1 MVYGFQ
7 PGYDAAIRWQ
17 NRKLNTVYR
26 KLPTTMN
33 KACISL
39 LWLGAVA
46 CHTQQNTVRTTPVA
60 ATTGAD
66 TTVAAVI
73 QPAVV
78 TDSVLHDTDDPAVWI
93 NPTDPARSLI
103 VGTDKDKDGGLYVFD
118 LNGKLQAD
126 KTVRGLQRPNNVD
139 IEYGL
144 LLNGKPTDIA
154 VATERLTHKLRIYSL
169 PDMNPVDKGG
179 IEVFVGETGA
189 DYRDLMGISLYR
201 NKAGVI
207 YAIVGRKTGPTDGSY
222 LWQYRLD
229 DDGTGNVK
237 ATFVRKFGQYS
248 GLKEIESIAV
258 DDQLGYV
265 YYSDEGRG
273 VHQYYADPE
282 KGNQELALFATKGFT
297 EDHEGISI
305 YTLTDSTGYIL
316 VSDQGANKFHI
327 FTREG
332 TAQNPFDHRLV
343 KVATVKAVQSD
354 GSETISVPLN
364 RQFQHGLFITMSD
377 DRTFHLYRW
386 EDIMP
391 VKNKVISNR

>member
-1 MVYGFQ
+1 
-7 PGYDAAIRWQ
+7 
-17 NRKLNTVYR
+17 
-26 KLPTTMN
+26 MN
-33 KACISL
+33 YKPL
-39 LWLGAVA
+39 LLLLGVVA
-46 CHTQQNTVRTTPVA
+46 CQTQQHTIQTTSTADKSAADVVKPV
-60 ATTGAD
+60 
-66 TTVAAVI
+66 VI
-73 QPAVV
+73 

-93 NPTDPARSLI
+93 NPGDPAKSLI

-126 KTVRGLQRPNNVD
+126 KTVRGLQRPDNVD

-144 LLNGKPTDIA
+144 MLNGKPTDIA

-169 PDMNPVDKGG
+169 PDMKPIDKGG
-179 IEVFVGETGA
+179 LDMFVGETGT
-189 DYRDLMGISLYR
+189 DYRDLMGISLYK

-207 YAIVGRKTGPTDGSY
+207 YAIVGRKNGPTDGSY

-229 DDGTGNVK
+229 DDGMGAVQ
-237 ATFVRKFGQYS
+237 ATLVRKFGQYS

-265 YYSDEGRG
+265 YYSDEGKG

-282 KGNQELALFATKGFT
+282 KGNQELALFATTGFT

-305 YTLTDSTGYIL
+305 YNLTDSTGYIL

-332 TAQNPFDHRLV
+332 TAQNPFEHALV
-343 KVATVKAVQSD
+343 KVVTVKAAQSD

-364 RQFQHGLFITMSD
+364 GQFQYGLFIAMSD

-391 VKNKVISNR
+391 LSNRPLTNR

>member
-1 MVYGFQ
+1 
-7 PGYDAAIRWQ
+7 
-17 NRKLNTVYR
+17 
-26 KLPTTMN
+26 MN

-46 CHTQQNTVRTTPVA
+46 CHTQQNTVRTGQA
-60 ATTGAD
+60 AD
-66 TTVAAVI
+66 TTTSGVI
-73 QPAVV
+73 QPVVV
-78 TDSVLHDTDDPAVWI
+78 TDSVLHDTDVPAVWI
-93 NPTDPARSLI
+93 NPTDPAKSLI

-179 IEVFVGETGA
+179 VEVFVGETGA

-327 FTREG
+327 FAREG

-343 KVATVKAVQSD
+343 NVVTVKAVQSD
-354 GSETISVPLN
+354 GSETVSVPLN

-391 VKNKVISNR
+391 VKSRVITNR

>member
-1 MVYGFQ
+1 M
-7 PGYDAAIRWQ
+7 
-17 NRKLNTVYR
+17 RKV
-26 KLPTTMN
+26 
-33 KACISL
+33 CISL

-46 CHTQQNTVRTTPVA
+46 CHTQQNTVRTTPA
-60 ATTGAD
+60 AD
-66 TTVAAVI
+66 TTVANATVAGVI
-73 QPAVV
+73 QPVVV

-93 NPTDPARSLI
+93 NPADPAKSLI

-169 PDMNPVDKGG
+169 PDMKPVDKGG
-179 IEVFVGETGA
+179 VEVFVGETGT

-305 YTLTDSTGYIL
+305 YNLTDSTGYIL

-343 KVATVKAVQSD
+343 NIVTVKAVQSD

-391 VKNKVISNR
+391 VKRQVITNR